1 MAFVTGGGLSTVN
14 VRRRVESRRVRA
26 WRSGNGRRR
35 AFFPSMA
42 TALEKGKALKERY
55 ILGEELGR
63 GSTSVTFSAVDKAS
77 GHEVVVKA
85 LALKGLQSWKTL
97 ELFERES
104 KALAALDH
112 VSIPSYVDSFQEDT
126 KDDRMFF
133 LVQERASGKSLST
146 LMEEKWRATPTQ
158 VEDVLRQ
165 LLGVLDYLQTLSPP
179 VIHRDIKPSNV
190 MIDARNGIRLFLV
203 DFGGVV
209 EGSRGIDGKG
219 STMIGT
225 FGYMAPEQ
233 FTGAATA
240 ATDLYGVGATM
251 IYLLTGREP
260 GELPRSRLRVD
271 FRAEAEQRY
280 LSSAILGRV
289 IEVVDQLTE
298 PAPEDRF
305 STAREALDTLRG
317 APQTARTQPA
327 FWNQL
332 MSQAKVE
339 ADLAVEVAV
348 EAPPKGSKL
357 IVERDEDRLAITVP
371 SEGVTGKK
379 LLLSRLCEMLAPLTR
394 RGSAEW
400 FVPSS
405 CSSTVGTVSNGVFS
419 LTWNGIVGAFTWSAL
434 TVGSLPAAAFS
445 IPFWLVGGQLLRRTA
460 KNVTE
465 ESIFCTDRKTRR
477 VFVILRSFGGESI
490 QMLETRQ
497 IQDIRVAV
505 IQYVNGN
512 PVYCLEIIEGVKTFQ
527 FGQGMKEG
535 DLLFIQSQL
544 CNFTG
549 KGIPGRTRRPTPTDL
564 KTYAEDEF

>member
-1 MAFVTGGGLSTVN
+1 VGVCRLKEASCEMGFVTGGGVSTVG
-14 VRRRVESRRVRA
+14 VRRRAESRRVPT
-26 WRSGNGRRR
+26 WRSVMGRRR
-35 AFFPSMA
+35 ASVLSMA
-42 TALEKGKALKERY
+42 TALGKGKTLKERY
-55 ILGEELGR
+55 VLSEELGR
-63 GSTSVTFSAVDKAS
+63 GSTSVTFSAVDRAS
-77 GHEVVVKA
+77 GHDVVVKA
-85 LALKGLQSWKTL
+85 LALRGLQSWKTL

-133 LVQERASGKSLST
+133 LVQERAPGKSLST
-146 LMEEKWRATPTQ
+146 LLEENWRATPTQ

-165 LLGVLDYLQTLSPP
+165 LLGVLDYLQALSPP
-179 VIHRDIKPSNV
+179 VVHRDIKPSNV

-209 EGSRGIDGKG
+209 EGSRGIEGKG

-251 IYLLTGREP
+251 IHLLTGREP
-260 GELPRSRLRVD
+260 GELPRNRLRVD
-271 FRAEAEQRY
+271 FKSEAEQRY
-280 LSSAILGRV
+280 LSSSILSRV
-289 IEVVDQLTE
+289 IEVVVQLTE

-305 STAREALDTLRG
+305 RTAREALDTLRG
-317 APQTARTQPA
+317 APQTGRTQPA

-332 MSQAKVE
+332 MSQVKDQ

-371 SEGVTGKK
+371 SEGVT
-379 LLLSRLCEMLAPLTR
+379 A
-394 RGSAEW
+394 
-400 FVPSS
+400 
-405 CSSTVGTVSNGVFS
+405 GTVSNGMFS

-445 IPFWLVGGQLLRRTA
+445 IPFWLVGGQLLKRAA

-477 VFVILRSFGGESI
+477 VFVILRSFGRESV

-549 KGIPGRTRRPTPTDL
+549 KGIPGKTRRPTPMDL
-564 KTYAEDEF
+564 KRKTEDEF

>member
-1 MAFVTGGGLSTVN
+1 VGVCRLKEASCEMGFVTGGGVSTVG
-14 VRRRVESRRVRA
+14 VRRRAESRRVPT
-26 WRSGNGRRR
+26 WRSVMGRRR
-35 AFFPSMA
+35 ASVLSMA
-42 TALEKGKALKERY
+42 TALGKGKTLKERY
-55 ILGEELGR
+55 VLSEELGR
-63 GSTSVTFSAVDKAS
+63 GSTSVTFSAVDRAS
-77 GHEVVVKA
+77 GHDVVVKA
-85 LALKGLQSWKTL
+85 LALRGLQSWKTL

-133 LVQERASGKSLST
+133 LVQERAPGKSLST
-146 LMEEKWRATPTQ
+146 LLEENWRATPTQ

-165 LLGVLDYLQTLSPP
+165 LLGVLDYLQALSPP
-179 VIHRDIKPSNV
+179 VVHRDIKPSNV

-209 EGSRGIDGKG
+209 EGSRGIEGKG

-251 IYLLTGREP
+251 IHLLTGREP
-260 GELPRSRLRVD
+260 GELPRNRLRVD
-271 FRAEAEQRY
+271 FKSEAEQRY
-280 LSSAILGRV
+280 LSSSILSRV
-289 IEVVDQLTE
+289 IEVVVQLTE

-305 STAREALDTLRG
+305 RTAREALDTLRG
-317 APQTARTQPA
+317 APQTGRTQPA

-332 MSQAKVE
+332 MSQVKDQ

-371 SEGVTGKK
+371 SEGVT
-379 LLLSRLCEMLAPLTR
+379 A
-394 RGSAEW
+394 
-400 FVPSS
+400 
-405 CSSTVGTVSNGVFS
+405 GTVSNGMFS

-445 IPFWLVGGQLLRRTA
+445 IPFWLVGGQLLKRAA

-477 VFVILRSFGGESI
+477 VFVILRSFGRESV

-535 DLLFIQSQL
+535 DLVFIQSQL

-549 KGIPGRTRRPTPTDL
+549 KGIPGRTRRPTPMDVKR
-564 KTYAEDEF
+564 KTEDEF

>member
-1 MAFVTGGGLSTVN
+1 MGFVTGGGVSTVG
-14 VRRRVESRRVRA
+14 VRRRAESRRVPT
-26 WRSGNGRRR
+26 WRSVMGRRR
-35 AFFPSMA
+35 ASVLSMA
-42 TALEKGKALKERY
+42 TALGKGKTLKERY
-55 ILGEELGR
+55 VLSEELGR
-63 GSTSVTFSAVDKAS
+63 GSTSVTFSAVDRAS
-77 GHEVVVKA
+77 GHDVVVKA
-85 LALKGLQSWKTL
+85 LALRGLQSWKTL

-133 LVQERASGKSLST
+133 LVQERAPGKSLST
-146 LMEEKWRATPTQ
+146 LLEENWRATPTQ

-165 LLGVLDYLQTLSPP
+165 LLGVLDYLQALSPP
-179 VIHRDIKPSNV
+179 VVHRDIKPSNV

-209 EGSRGIDGKG
+209 EGSRGIEGKG

-251 IYLLTGREP
+251 IHLLTGREP

-271 FRAEAEQRY
+271 FKSEAEQRY
-280 LSSAILGRV
+280 LSSSILSRV
-289 IEVVDQLTE
+289 IEVVVQLTE

-305 STAREALDTLRG
+305 RTAREALDTLRG
-317 APQTARTQPA
+317 APQTGRTQPA

-332 MSQAKVE
+332 MSQVKDQ

-371 SEGVTGKK
+371 SEGVT
-379 LLLSRLCEMLAPLTR
+379 A
-394 RGSAEW
+394 
-400 FVPSS
+400 
-405 CSSTVGTVSNGVFS
+405 GTVSNGMFS

-445 IPFWLVGGQLLRRTA
+445 IPFWLVGGQLLKRAA

-477 VFVILRSFGGESI
+477 VFVILRSFGRESI

-549 KGIPGRTRRPTPTDL
+549 KGIPGRTRRPTPMDVKR
-564 KTYAEDEF
+564 KTEDEF

>member
-1 MAFVTGGGLSTVN
+1 MGFVTGSGVSTVS
-14 VRRRVESRRVRA
+14 VRRRVESRRVRT
-26 WRSGNGRRR
+26 WRSVNGGRR
-35 AFFPSMA
+35 AFVPSMA
-42 TALEKGKALKERY
+42 TALEKGKHLKERY
-55 ILGEELGR
+55 VLGEELGR
-63 GSTSVTFSAVDKAS
+63 GSTSVTFSAVDRKS
-77 GHEVVVKA
+77 GSEVVVKA
-85 LALKGLQSWKTL
+85 LALRGLQSWKTL

-133 LVQERASGKSLST
+133 LVQERAPGKSLST
-146 LMEEKWRATPTQ
+146 LMEERWRATPTQ

-209 EGSRGIDGKG
+209 EGSRGIEGKG

-240 ATDLYGVGATM
+240 ATDLYGIGATM

-260 GELPRSRLRVD
+260 GELPRSRLRID
-271 FRAEAEQRY
+271 FKSEAEQRY
-280 LSSAILGRV
+280 LSSAILSRV

-305 STAREALDTLRG
+305 RTAREALDTLRG

-332 MSQAKVE
+332 MSQVKEE
-339 ADLAVEVAV
+339 ADLAVDVAV

-371 SEGVTGKK
+371 SEGVT
-379 LLLSRLCEMLAPLTR
+379 A
-394 RGSAEW
+394 
-400 FVPSS
+400 
-405 CSSTVGTVSNGVFS
+405 GTVSNGMFS
-419 LTWNGIVGAFTWSAL
+419 LTWNGVVGAFTWSAL

-445 IPFWLVGGQLLRRTA
+445 IPFWIVGGHLLRRAA

-477 VFVILRSFGGESI
+477 VFVILRSFGRESI
-490 QMLETRQ
+490 QILETRQ

-512 PVYCLEIIEGVKTFQ
+512 PIYCLEIIEGVKTFH
-527 FGQGMKEG
+527 FGQGMREG

-549 KGIPGRTRRPTPTDL
+549 RGVPGRTRRPTPMDL
-564 KTYAEDEF
+564 KRTTDDEF

>member
-327 FWNQL
+327 FWNQ
-332 MSQAKVE
+332 V
-339 ADLAVEVAV
+339 
-348 EAPPKGSKL
+348 
-357 IVERDEDRLAITVP
+357 
-371 SEGVTGKK
+371 
-379 LLLSRLCEMLAPLTR
+379 
-394 RGSAEW
+394 
-400 FVPSS
+400 
-405 CSSTVGTVSNGVFS
+405 
-419 LTWNGIVGAFTWSAL
+419 
-434 TVGSLPAAAFS
+434 
-445 IPFWLVGGQLLRRTA
+445 
-460 KNVTE
+460 
-465 ESIFCTDRKTRR
+465 
-477 VFVILRSFGGESI
+477 
-490 QMLETRQ
+490 
-497 IQDIRVAV
+497 
-505 IQYVNGN
+505 
-512 PVYCLEIIEGVKTFQ
+512 
-527 FGQGMKEG
+527 
-535 DLLFIQSQL
+535 
-544 CNFTG
+544 
-549 KGIPGRTRRPTPTDL
+549 
-564 KTYAEDEF
+564 